1 MRGRRVAGGCLLA
14 AILLLAG
21 AAPIVTP
28 HSPVQQ
34 FAGFENAPPMLP
46 HLWGADGAARA
57 VRQAAAASPAGSS
70 AASSKPAA
78 RSRYAGSPAAHYSSI
93 DESEGPWLPLGS
105 DPLGRDVLAR
115 LLYGARISLAVAAVA
130 SLGALLLGVLIGAP
144 AGFAGG
150 RVEGVLMALA
160 DFVLVL
166 PAIYVALALRSALPL
181 VLSVGQVF
189 WTLTLV
195 FAILGWPIAARGV
208 RAIIATET
216 KKGVRRSRVRSRGS
230 TVADS
235 ATPPAALH
243 PHLPDR
249 LSDAADAGVS
259 PDRGDAHAGRPR
271 IPGSHSDLGR
281 DAARRVAGVGLHR
294 RAMAARPGGGA
305 HSHHAVPAPPRIAG
319 RRGQHVLVIHAF
331 PGS

>member
-14 AILLLAG
+14 VILLLAG

-46 HLWGADGAARA
+46 HLWGAGGVRAPFVKPLRLASRLERRFVETGSEKPVRWFAGGAFL
-57 VRQAAAASPAGSS
+57 
-70 AASSKPAA
+70 
-78 RSRYAGSPAAHYSSI
+78 SI
-93 DESEGPWLPLGS
+93 DESEGHGCRSGAIRWAGTCSPGCSTARASRWRLP
-105 DPLGRDVLAR
+105 RC
-115 LLYGARISLAVAAVA
+115 A

-208 RAIIATET
+208 RAIIATE
-216 KKGVRRSRVRSRGS
+216 RRKEYAEAAYAAGAPPLRILLRHLLPS
-230 TVADS
+230 TRTFLIVS
-235 ATPPAALH
+235 ATLLMPAFLVTEGTLTLVGLGFPVPTATWGAMLRDAWQGSAFTDAPWLLAPAGALILTMLSL
-243 PHLPDR
+243 HL
-249 LSDAADAGVS
+249 LGSQDAGDS
-259 PDRGDAHAGRPR
+259 TF
-271 IPGSHSDLGR
+271 S
-281 DAARRVAGVGLHR
+281 
-294 RAMAARPGGGA
+294 
-305 HSHHAVPAPPRIAG
+305 
-319 RRGQHVLVIHAF
+319 
-331 PGS
+331 

>member
-1 MRGRRVAGGCLLA
+1 MTRRRAAGAGLLGV
-14 AILLLAG
+14 ILILAG

-46 HLWGADGAARA
+46 HLWGADGVRA
-57 VRQAAAASPAGSS
+57 PFVKPLRLASRLERRFVETGSAKPVRWFAGG
-70 AASSKPAA
+70 ALLT
-78 RSRYAGSPAAHYSSI
+78 I

-195 FAILGWPIAARGV
+195 FAILGWPIAARG
-208 RAIIATET
+208 
-216 KKGVRRSRVRSRGS
+216 K
-230 TVADS
+230 
-235 ATPPAALH
+235 
-243 PHLPDR
+243 
-249 LSDAADAGVS
+249 S
-259 PDRGDAHAGRPR
+259 P
-271 IPGSHSDLGR
+271 
-281 DAARRVAGVGLHR
+281 
-294 RAMAARPGGGA
+294 
-305 HSHHAVPAPPRIAG
+305 
-319 RRGQHVLVIHAF
+319 
-331 PGS
+331 